1 LIVKRPSVIADD
13 AMGCTHS
20 FASAARPLYRSG
32 PEPFIDR
39 GDVDSG
45 FVADGEFV
53 VASSHGTVAFEPVD
67 AALHRVT
74 LLVDLGVEG
83 W

>member
-1 LIVKRPSVIADD
+1 
-13 AMGCTHS
+13 
-20 FASAARPLYRSG
+20 
-32 PEPFIDR
+32 
-39 GDVDSG
+39 VDSG